1 MPIKPR
7 RNQST
12 EPSTDNSVVGK
23 HPPVLFLWETIWGT
37 AYRRG
42 PPTPWYHRTTRRLRS
57 IGAIHQLWPNPPNH
71 FIVYRHFILQLVV
84 SKRRSSEE
92 FCLLLVIFLKEKSR
106 NINQNP
112 APFPTNCSDNRSRDK
127 VDRPLS
133 YAYTKVTAVVDQK
146 IFSLL
151 KRFEYRL

>member
-1 MPIKPR
+1 MR
-7 RNQST
+7 DHLR
-12 EPSTDNSVVGK
+12 DSVS
-23 HPPVLFLWETIWGT
+23 P
-37 AYRRG
+37 G
-42 PPTPWYHRTTRRLRS
+42 PPDPVISQNDQTT
-57 IGAIHQLWPNPPNH
+57 AFHQLWPNPPNH

-133 YAYTKVTAVVDQK
+133 YAYTKVTAVVGQK

>member
-7 RNQST
+7 RNQSA

-133 YAYTKVTAVVDQK
+133 CEYTKVTAVVGQQ